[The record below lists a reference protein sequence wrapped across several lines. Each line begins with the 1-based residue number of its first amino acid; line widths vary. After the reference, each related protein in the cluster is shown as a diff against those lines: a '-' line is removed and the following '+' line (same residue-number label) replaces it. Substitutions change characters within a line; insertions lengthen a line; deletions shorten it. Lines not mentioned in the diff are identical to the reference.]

1 MTERT
6 GVFICECGPN
16 IKDAMDVPE
25 LVRFASGLPGVVVA
39 MPHSLLC
46 SDDGKGMIGRIVRE
60 QELTGVVVAACSP
73 KEHEKTFRTALADA
87 SVNPYMLQIANIR
100 EQCAWVTDDLEEAT
114 RKAKRIISAAVGR
127 VAHHE
132 PLTAT
137 EIDCKADVLVIGAG
151 VAGMS
156 AALTL
161 AQKGRR
167 VFVVEKEPWVG
178 GMTVRYEDVFPGLE
192 CASCMLE
199 PMIDEILHHE
209 QIEVLTASEVVE
221 VLGARGNYTA
231 RVRTRARSVDLD
243 SCIGCGV
250 CIDACPAKRPD
261 PQVAGLGER
270 SAMHV
275 PFAGVLPNV
284 PIIDREI
291 CLRSSGSDCEAC
303 ATACAFGSVILDQ
316 KDTEREFEIGA
327 VVVANGFETF
337 DARVAAQYGLG
348 EIGDVRSALELE
360 RMLSSNGPTGG
371 KVVLESGK
379 EPDTIALIH
388 CVGSRSAEFNDY
400 CSGVC
405 CSYLLKLAH
414 LIRKQLPEARILDIY
429 ADHCLPGTKGEHLL
443 TPLQSDERV
452 EFLRMKGPN
461 CVGIE
466 ASGSGAEASG
476 AGVEVT
482 YVSSAGTVEKRQC
495 DMVVLAP
502 GMEGPRDAADL
513 AGMLEIAAPNEASGF
528 FESVHSRLA
537 PVSTTSDGVF
547 VAGAARGPC
556 DIETAVAQG
565 QAAAGKVLSDLVPG
579 ERLVLEPTVASI
591 EGERCSSC
599 GMCISVCPFSA
610 IRRDDEEGHSVVEE
624 TLCRGCGTCAA
635 TCPSGAATARHFNDA
650 QVYAEIRGVLR

>member
-46 SDDGKGMIGRIVRE
+46 ADDGKGMIGRIVRE
-60 QELTGVVVAACSP
+60 QKLTGVVVAACSP
-73 KEHEKTFRTALADA
+73 KEHEKTFRAVLAEA
-87 SVNPYMLQIANIR
+87 GVNPYMLQIANIR
-100 EQCAWVTDDLEEAT
+100 EQCAWVTDDFDEAT

-137 EIDCKADVLVIGAG
+137 EIDCKADVLVVGAG

-199 PMIDEILHHE
+199 PMIDELLHHE
-209 QIEVLTASEVVE
+209 RIDVLTGSEVVE
-221 VLGARGNYTA
+221 VLGTRGNYTA
-231 RVRTRARSVDLD
+231 HVRTRARSVDLD

-250 CIDACPAKRPD
+250 CIEACPAKQPD
-261 PQVAGLGER
+261 PQIAGMGER
-270 SAMHV
+270 SAMHI

-284 PIIDREI
+284 PTIDRES

-303 ATACAFGSVILDQ
+303 VTACPFGSVMLDQ
-316 KDTEREFEIGA
+316 EDTERTFEVGA
-327 VVVANGFETF
+327 VVVANGFESF
-337 DARVAAQYGLG
+337 DATVAVQYGLG
-348 EIGDVRSALELE
+348 EVSDVRTAVEFE
-360 RMLSSNGPTGG
+360 RMLSSNGPTSG
-371 KVVLESGK
+371 KVVLESGE

-388 CVGSRSAEFNDY
+388 CVGSRSAEFNNY

-405 CSYLLKLAH
+405 CSYMLKFAH
-414 LIRKQLPEARILDIY
+414 LIRKQLPDATILDIY

-443 TPLQSDERV
+443 APLQSDERV
-452 EFLRMKGPN
+452 EFLRMKGPG
-461 CVGIE
+461 CAGV
-466 ASGSGAEASG
+466 EASG
-476 AGVEVT
+476 AGAEVT
-482 YVSSAGTVEKRQC
+482 YVSAAGTVEKRQC

-513 AGMLEIAAPNEASGF
+513 AAMLEIAAPNEATGF

-537 PVSTTSDGVF
+537 PVSTTSEGVF

-556 DIETAVAQG
+556 DIESAVAQG
-565 QAAAGKVLSDLVPG
+565 QAAAGKVLSSLVPG
-579 ERLVLEPTVASI
+579 ERLTLEVAVASI
-591 EGERCSSC
+591 EGEQCSSC

-610 IRRDDEEGHSVVEE
+610 IRRDEEAGHSVVDE